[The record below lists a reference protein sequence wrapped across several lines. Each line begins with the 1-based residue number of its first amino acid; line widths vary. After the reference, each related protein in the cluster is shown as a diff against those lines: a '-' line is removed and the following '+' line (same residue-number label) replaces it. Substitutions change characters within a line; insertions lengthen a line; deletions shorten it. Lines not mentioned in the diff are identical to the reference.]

1 MRERANGV
9 AAVVGGSLSGLFAGI
24 ALLKGNWDITVYERA
39 NEVLDDRGAG
49 IVAQQP

>member
-24 ALLKGNWDITVYERA
+24 ALLKGNWDITFMNVPTRSWTTVEP
-39 NEVLDDRGAG
+39 ESSFW
-49 IVAQQP
+49 